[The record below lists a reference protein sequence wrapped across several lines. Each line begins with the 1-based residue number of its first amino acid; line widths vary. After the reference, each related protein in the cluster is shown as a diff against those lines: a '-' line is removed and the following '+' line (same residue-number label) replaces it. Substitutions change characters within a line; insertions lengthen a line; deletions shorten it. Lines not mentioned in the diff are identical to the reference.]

1 MLQHKKF
8 VKKTKKNKIVQV
20 ITSSVAIAFCS
31 QSIAHLNHC
40 VASTGE
46 QGALSP

>member
-20 ITSSVAIAFCS
+20 IISSVALHSSARTWLSFSYCG
-31 QSIAHLNHC
+31 
-40 VASTGE
+40 ASVGE
-46 QGALSP
+46 QGALPP

>member
-20 ITSSVAIAFCS
+20 MLLLLAISPA
-31 QSIAHLNHC
+31 AR
-40 VASTGE
+40 VW
-46 QGALSP
+46 LSFPSLCRCYR

>member
-20 ITSSVAIAFCS
+20 TTSSVAVLVCS
-31 QSIAHLNHC
+31 QSIAHLHHC
-40 VASTGE
+40 VAAVGE

>member
-20 ITSSVAIAFCS
+20 ILVFLTSPRQPEYGSNVY
-31 QSIAHLNHC
+31 HC
-40 VASTGE
+40 VAAIGE
-46 QGALSP
+46 QGALPP

>member
-20 ITSSVAIAFCS
+20 ILLLVAMSSAARVWLLFPSLCR
-31 QSIAHLNHC
+31 C
-40 VASTGE
+40 YR
-46 QGALSP
+46 